1 MNTVLFISIN
11 IIKNCSIM
19 LIPVIPESSNK
30 ILDIFNIP
38 LSNRNLIKINEIIS
52 DDINIIDPVPVFPR
66 IEL

>member
-1 MNTVLFISIN
+1 
-11 IIKNCSIM
+11 M

-52 DDINIIDPVPVFPR
+52 DDINIIYPVPVFPS
-66 IEL
+66 IELW